1 MLTLHDLRT
10 SKRNAIL
17 SLAARH
23 GAHDLRVFGSIAR
36 GEQRGDNDASSDLD
50 LLVSW
55 DRGRDLFDHVE
66 LKEDLQDLLGVKV
79 DVITEKTLHWYIR
92 DRVIAAAR
100 PL

>member
-1 MLTLHDLRT
+1 MLTLDDLRNQ
-10 SKRNAIL
+10 RRADIL
-17 SLAARH
+17 KLAARH

-36 GEQRGDNDASSDLD
+36 GEQREGSDVD

-55 DRGRDLFDHVE
+55 DKGRDLFDHVE

-79 DVITEKTLHWYIR
+79 DVVTDTSLQWYIR
-92 DRVIAAAR
+92 DRARAAAR